1 MSEIDRKNMFHPPNH
16 QLLSTRCK
24 EPLSQTFQKIPKEE
38 EIVTKYANK
47 NELLNS
53 EARRNLMEISV
64 NQTQDFLCPVKGE
77 YLITRSC
84 FFKFALLKISACQ
97 IVQCEAYTV
106 EDKKTTTVTTI
117 PLN

>member
-1 MSEIDRKNMFHPPNH
+1 MSEIDGKNMFHPPNH
-16 QLLSTRCK
+16 QYCQLGERNHCPTPFK
-24 EPLSQTFQKIPKEE
+24 KFQKKRKESQNMQTRMSCSTVKPG
-38 EIVTKYANK
+38 EISWK
-47 NELLNS
+47 L
-53 EARRNLMEISV
+53 SV

-84 FFKFALLKISACQ
+84 FFKLMLLKISACQ
-97 IVQCEAYTV
+97 IVQCETYTV